1 MKRRISLLLI
11 GSLILINSALK
22 ADEGMWLLPLLN
34 QLNIKQMKQEGLKLS
49 AEDIYSINSSS
60 LKDAIVIF
68 GRGCTGEVIS
78 EQGLIL
84 TNHHCGYPAIQKH
97 SAPEHDY
104 LKDGFWAKTLEE
116 EIPTPGL
123 SVTFL
128 VRLED
133 VTDKVNSVLNP
144 QMSESDRDKAIEKV
158 SKEIENKAKEGNSYS
173 TLVRNYYGGN
183 QFYLLV
189 YEVFNDVRM
198 VGAPPSS
205 IGKFGADTDNWM
217 WPRHTCDFSMFR
229 VYAGKDNKPAEY
241 SKENVPYK
249 PKKALTISLK
259 GVKKDDFTMILGYP
273 GRTQRYMTSMELESL
288 IKITNTNRIYIRGI
302 KQDILLKDMLA
313 DRSINIKYASKYSSS
328 SNYWKNSIGQ
338 NKALKRLKIY
348 DKKVKEEQKFTE
360 WVNADP
366 ARKAKYGECLG
377 LIKEGVDG
385 TKDYLHVI
393 QYISETLNRGGME
406 LISFAG
412 TYDNLNSHIIA
423 NQGDSIAKDIRA
435 LKRKAKAFYKDY
447 SASTDRKVAKAMFR
461 IFSENVDKKYQPDI
475 FQTIESKY
483 SNNFDV
489 YVDQMFDNS
498 IFADSVKLNNFLA
511 KPEANILD
519 NDLAFIAAKS
529 VNGKNAEILKLQEPA
544 LAKLTK
550 GKRLYIAGILEMNQG
565 KAMYPDANSTMRL
578 TYGQVKDY
586 YPMDAVHY
594 DFLTTLDGVM
604 EKEDPD
610 NWEFVV
616 PAKLKELYNSKDY
629 GRYGVNGKMPVA
641 FITTNDI
648 TGGNS
653 GSPVMNANGELIGT
667 AFDGNWEAMSGDIV
681 FENQLQRCINVDVR
695 YTLFIVDKFAGAT
708 RLIKE
713 MKIIE

>member
-1 MKRRISLLLI
+1 MKKRISLLMI
-11 GSLILINSALK
+11 GTLMLVNSALK

-49 AEDIYSINSSS
+49 AEDIYSINNSS

-68 GRGCTGEVIS
+68 GGGCTGEIIS

-84 TNHHCGYPAIQKH
+84 TNHHCGYGSIQKH
-97 SAPEHDY
+97 STPEHDY
-104 LKDGFWAKTLEE
+104 LKDGFWAKTFAE

-128 VRLED
+128 VRIED
-133 VTDKVNSVLNP
+133 VTNQVNAVLNA
-144 QMSESDRDKAIEKV
+144 QMTEPERDKAIEKV
-158 SKEIENKAKEGNSYS
+158 SAEIAKKAKEGNSYTTS
-173 TLVRNYYGGN
+173 VKNYFGGN

-189 YEVFNDVRM
+189 YEVYNDVRM

-217 WPRHTCDFSMFR
+217 WPRHTGDFSIFR
-229 VYAGKDNKPAEY
+229 VYASKDNKPAEY
-241 SKENVPYK
+241 AKDNVPYK
-249 PKKALTISLK
+249 PKKALTVSIK

-302 KQDILLKDMLA
+302 RQDILLKDMLA
-313 DRSINIKYASKYSSS
+313 DRAINIKYASKYASS

-338 NKALKRLKIY
+338 NKALKRLKVY
-348 DKKVKEEQKFTE
+348 DEKLQGEQKFTA

-377 LIKEGVDG
+377 LIKEGVLG
-385 TKDYLHVI
+385 TKDYSHVT
-393 QYISETLNRGGME
+393 QYITESLSRGTE
-406 LISFAG
+406 LISIASAAA
-412 TYDNLNSHIIA
+412 NLKA
-423 NQGDSIAKDIRA
+423 DLDSNKTDKIGKDISQVK
-435 LKRKAKAFYKDY
+435 KRAKAFYKDY
-447 SASTDRKVAKAMFR
+447 SASTDRKVAKTMFR

-483 SNNFDV
+483 NNNFDQF
-489 YVDQMFDNS
+489 VDQMFDNS
-498 IFADSVKLNNFLA
+498 IFTDSVKLYEFLA
-511 KPEANILD
+511 KPDAQILG
-519 NDLAFIAAKS
+519 NDLALIAANS
-529 VNGKNAEILKLQEPA
+529 INGKFEELNKLQEPFT
-544 LAKLTK
+544 AKLSK
-550 GKRLYIAGILEMNQG
+550 GRRLYIAGILEMNQG

-604 EKEDPD
+604 EKEDAD

-616 PAKLKELYNSKDY
+616 PEKLKELYKNKDY
-629 GRYGVNGKMPVA
+629 GRYGINGKMPVA
-641 FITTNDI
+641 FISTNDI

-653 GSPVMNANGELIGT
+653 GSPVLNDKGELIGT

-681 FENQLQRCINVDVR
+681 FEKQLQRCINVDVR
-695 YTLFIVDKFAGAT
+695 YTLFIIEKYAGAT
-708 RLIKE
+708 RLINE
-713 MKIIE
+713 MKIVQ

>member
-1 MKRRISLLLI
+1 MRKRISLLLI
-11 GSLILINSALK
+11 GILVFFNSVIK

-34 QLNIKQMKQEGLKLS
+34 QLNIKQMKQEGFKLT

-84 TNHHCGYPAIQKH
+84 TNHHCGYGSIQKH
-97 SAPEHDY
+97 STPEHDY

-128 VRLED
+128 VRIED
-133 VTDKVNSVLNP
+133 VTDKVNAVLGV
-144 QMSESDRDKAIEKV
+144 QMTEQERDEAIEKI
-158 SKEIENKAKEGNSYS
+158 SSEITKNAKEGNSYRAD
-173 TLVRNYYGGN
+173 VKNYFGGN

-217 WPRHTCDFSMFR
+217 WPRHTGDFSIFR
-229 VYAGKDNKPAEY
+229 VYASKENKPSAY

-249 PKKALTISLK
+249 PKKALTISIK

-273 GRTQRYMTSMELESL
+273 GRTQRYMTSMELESTM
-288 IKITNTNRIYIRGI
+288 KITNANRIYIRGI

-313 DRSINIKYASKYSSS
+313 DRAINIQYASKYAGS

-338 NKALKRLKIY
+338 NKALKRLKVY
-348 DKKVKEEQKFTE
+348 DFKVQGEQKFSE

-366 ARKAKYGECLG
+366 TRKAKYGDCLG

-385 TKDYLHVI
+385 TKDFAHVT
-393 QYISETLNRGGME
+393 QYISETLTRGTE
-406 LISFAG
+406 LITIAG
-412 TYDNLNSHIIA
+412 TYKNLKPHLDLKQI
-423 NQGDSIAKDIRA
+423 DSILKDIHA
-435 LKRKAKAFYKDY
+435 LEIKAKTFYKDY

-461 IFSENVDKKYQPDI
+461 IFAENVDKKYQPDI
-475 FQTIESKY
+475 FRIIEEKY
-483 SNNFDV
+483 NNNFDQF
-489 YVDQMFDNS
+489 VDQMYDNS
-498 IFADSVKLNNFLA
+498 IFTDSVKLTQFLE
-511 KPEANILD
+511 KPDAQVLG
-519 NDLAFIAAKS
+519 NDLAFIAATSINSKS
-529 VNGKNAEILKLQEPA
+529 DELNKLQESFTD
-544 LAKLTK
+544 KLSK
-550 GKRLYIAGILEMNQG
+550 GHRLYIAGVLEMSQG

-578 TYGQVKDY
+578 TYGQVEDY

-616 PAKLKELYNSKDY
+616 PNRLKELYKAKDY
-629 GRYGVNGKMPVA
+629 GRYGVKGKMPVA
-641 FITTNDI
+641 FISTNDI

-653 GSPVMNANGELIGT
+653 GSPVMNAKGELIGT

-681 FENQLQRCINVDVR
+681 FEKQLQRCINVDIR
-695 YTLFIVDKFAGAT
+695 YTLFIVDKYAGAT
-708 RLIKE
+708 RLINE
-713 MKIIE
+713 MKIVE

>member
-1 MKRRISLLLI
+1 MKKRISLLLI
-11 GSLILINSALK
+11 GFLMLVNSTLK

-49 AEDIYSINSSS
+49 AEDIYSINNAS

-68 GRGCTGEVIS
+68 GGGCTGEVIS

-84 TNHHCGYPAIQKH
+84 TNHHCGYGAIQKH
-97 SAPEHDY
+97 STSAHDY

-128 VRLED
+128 VRIED
-133 VTDKVNSVLNP
+133 VTNQVNAVVNS
-144 QMSESDRDKAIEKV
+144 QMTESDRDKAIGKI
-158 SKEIENKAKEGNSYS
+158 SDEIEKKAKEGNSYS
-173 TLVRNYYGGN
+173 TTVRNFFGGN

-189 YEVFNDVRM
+189 YEVYNDVRM

-217 WPRHTCDFSMFR
+217 WPRHTGDFSMFR
-229 VYAGKDNKPAEY
+229 VYASKDNKPAEY
-241 SKENVPYK
+241 SKDNQPFK
-249 PKKALTISLK
+249 PKKALTVSIK

-273 GRTQRYMTSMELESL
+273 GRTQRYMTSMELESV
-288 IKITNTNRIYIRGI
+288 IKITNTNRIYIRGLR
-302 KQDILLKDMLA
+302 QDILLKDMLA
-313 DRSINIKYASKYSSS
+313 DRVINIKYASKYSSS

-338 NKALKRLKIY
+338 NKALKRLKVL
-348 DKKVKEEQKFTE
+348 DEKALGEQKFTA

-385 TKDYLHVI
+385 TKDYSHVI
-393 QYISETLNRGGME
+393 QYISESLSRGTE
-406 LISFAG
+406 LISIASVAA
-412 TYDNLNSHIIA
+412 NLKLDL
-423 NQGDSIAKDIRA
+423 DSNKTEKIGKDIGMI
-435 LKRKAKAFYKDY
+435 KRRAKAFYKDY
-447 SASTDRKVAKAMFR
+447 SASTDRKVAKTMFR

-475 FQTIESKY
+475 FQTIDSKY
-483 SNNFDV
+483 TNNFDQF
-489 YVDQMFDNS
+489 VDQMFDNS
-498 IFADSVKLNNFLA
+498 IFTDSTKLYEFLA
-511 KPEANILD
+511 NPNVQVLAND
-519 NDLAFIAAKS
+519 PAFVAASSINSKFD
-529 VNGKNAEILKLQEPA
+529 EFIKLQEPFA
-544 LAKLTK
+544 AKLSK
-550 GKRLYIAGILEMNQG
+550 GRRVYIAGVLEMNQG

-586 YPMDAVHY
+586 IPMDAVHY
-594 DFLTTLDGVM
+594 DYQTTLDGVM
-604 EKEDPD
+604 EKEDAD

-616 PAKLKELYNSKDY
+616 PDKLKELYKNKDY
-629 GRYGVNGKMPVA
+629 GRYGINGKMPVA
-641 FITTNDI
+641 FISTNDI

-653 GSPVMNANGELIGT
+653 GSPVLNAKGELIGT

-681 FENQLQRCINVDVR
+681 FEQQLQRCINVDVR
-695 YTLFIVDKFAGAT
+695 YTLFIIEKYAGAT
-708 RLIKE
+708 RLINE
-713 MKIIE
+713 MKIVQ

>member
-1 MKRRISLLLI
+1 MRRISLLLA
-11 GSLILINSALK
+11 GFLILASSMVK

-49 AEDIYSINSSS
+49 AEDIYSINNAS

-68 GRGCTGEVIS
+68 GGGCTGEIIS

-84 TNHHCGYPAIQKH
+84 TNHHCGYGSIQKH
-97 SAPEHDY
+97 SSPEHDY

-133 VTDKVNSVLNP
+133 VTNQVNAVLNS
-144 QMSESDRDKAIEKV
+144 QMTESERDVAIEKV
-158 SKEIENKAKEGNSYS
+158 SDEIANKAKEGNGYS
-173 TLVRNYYGGN
+173 TMVRNYFGGN
-183 QFYLLV
+183 QFFLLV
-189 YEVFNDVRM
+189 YEVFNDIRM

-229 VYAGKDNKPAEY
+229 IYATKENKPAEY
-241 SKENVPYK
+241 SKQNVPYK
-249 PKKALTISLK
+249 PKKALTVSIK

-273 GRTQRYMTSMELESL
+273 GRTQRYMTSMELQSQ
-288 IKITNTNRIYIRGI
+288 ISISNTNRIYIRGI

-313 DRSINIKYASKYSSS
+313 DRAINIKYASKYSGS

-338 NKALKRLKIY
+338 NKALKRLKVF
-348 DKKVKEEQKFTE
+348 DRKVQEEQSFSA

-366 ARKAKYGECLG
+366 ARKAKYGEALN
-377 LIKEGVDG
+377 LVKEGVEG
-385 TKDYLHVI
+385 NNNYSHVI
-393 QYISETLNRGGME
+393 QYISESLTRGTE
-406 LISFAG
+406 LISIAG
-412 TYDNLNSHIIA
+412 SALTLKKDL
-423 NQGDSIAKDIRA
+423 DSARNGRIDADIVA
-435 LKRKAKAFYKDY
+435 IKKKARPFYKDY
-447 SASTDRKVAKAMFR
+447 SAATDRKVAKAMFR

-483 SNNFDV
+483 SNNFDQ
-489 YVDQMFDNS
+489 YIDEMFNNS
-498 IFADSVKLNNFLA
+498 IFTDSVKLMAFLA
-511 KPEANILD
+511 NPKAQTLA
-519 NDLAFIAAKS
+519 NDLAFVATKS
-529 VNGKNAEILKLQEPA
+529 ITSKNDELTKLQEPF
-544 LAKLTK
+544 LDKLTK
-550 GKRLYIAGILEMNQG
+550 GHRLYIAGILERNQG
-565 KAMYPDANSTMRL
+565 KAMYPDANFTMRL

-594 DFLTTLDGVM
+594 DYLTTLDGVM

-616 PAKLKELYNSKDY
+616 PDKLKELYKTKDY

-653 GSPVMNANGELIGT
+653 GSPVLNAKGELIGA

-681 FENQLQRCINVDVR
+681 FEKQLQRCINVDIR
-695 YTLFIVDKFAGAT
+695 YVLFIVDKYAGAT
-708 RLIKE
+708 RLINE
-713 MKIIE
+713 MKIVQ

>member
-1 MKRRISLLLI
+1 M
-11 GSLILINSALK
+11 LINSTLK

-49 AEDIYSINSSS
+49 AEDIYNINNSS

-68 GRGCTGEVIS
+68 GGGCTGEIIS

-84 TNHHCGYPAIQKH
+84 TNHHCGYGSIQRHSTPA
-97 SAPEHDY
+97 HDY
-104 LKDGFWAKTLEE
+104 LKDGFWAKSFEE

-128 VRLED
+128 VRLDD
-133 VTDKVNSVLNP
+133 VTNQVNAVLNA
-144 QMSESDRDKAIEKV
+144 QMTEEEREKAITKV
-158 SKEIENKAKEGNSYS
+158 SEEIANKAKEGNGYR
-173 TLVRNYYGGN
+173 TTVRSFFGGN
-183 QFYLLV
+183 QFFLLV
-189 YEVFNDVRM
+189 YEVYNDVRM

-205 IGKFGADTDNWM
+205 IGKYGADTDNWM
-217 WPRHTCDFSMFR
+217 WPRHTGDFSIFR
-229 VYAGKDNKPAEY
+229 VYASKDNKPAEF

-249 PKKALTISLK
+249 PKKALTVSIK

-288 IKITNTNRIYIRGI
+288 MKITNANRIYIRGI
-302 KQDILLKDMLA
+302 RQDILLKDMLA
-313 DRSINIKYASKYSSS
+313 DRTINIQYASKYAGS

-338 NKALKRLKIY
+338 NKALKRLKVY
-348 DKKVKEEQKFTE
+348 DEKVQVEQKFTA
-360 WVNADP
+360 WLNAEP
-366 ARKAKYGECLG
+366 KRKEKYGECLG

-385 TKDYLHVI
+385 TKDYSHVT
-393 QYISETLNRGGME
+393 QYISEALTRGTE
-406 LISFAG
+406 LIS
-412 TYDNLNSHIIA
+412 IA
-423 NQGDSIAKDIRA
+423 SIAENLKLDLDSNKTDKIGKDIAMMKRRA
-435 LKRKAKAFYKDY
+435 KGFYKDY

-461 IFSENVDKKYQPDI
+461 IFYENVDKKYQPEI

-483 SNNFDV
+483 NKNFDQF
-489 YVDQMFDNS
+489 VDNMFDNS
-498 IFADSVKLNNFLA
+498 IFSDSTKLYEFLA
-511 KPEANILD
+511 KPDIQVLN
-519 NDLAFIAAKS
+519 NDPAFVAASSINSKL
-529 VNGKNAEILKLQEPA
+529 NEFFKLQEPFA
-544 LAKLTK
+544 AKLSK
-550 GKRLYIAGILEMNQG
+550 GRRLFIAGILEMNQG

-616 PAKLKELYNSKDY
+616 PEKLKELYKAKDY

-641 FITTNDI
+641 FISTNDI

-653 GSPVMNANGELIGT
+653 GSPVLNGNGELIGT

-681 FENQLQRCINVDVR
+681 FEKQLQRCINVDVR
-695 YTLFIVDKFAGAT
+695 YTLFIIDKYAGAT
-708 RLIKE
+708 RLINE
-713 MKIIE
+713 MKIVQ